1 MFQKVANE
9 HLIPALALEEKAKT
23 EGVEEAPSQS
33 VDGVKCEDSLV
44 G

>member
-1 MFQKVANE
+1 MFQKVTNE
-9 HLIPALALEEKAKT
+9 HPILALALEEKAKT

-33 VDGVKCEDSLV
+33 VYEVECEDSLV